1 MSENGVYGY
10 TPKHTHNVVLKQP
23 SYFYSSISQQ
33 TAANYMFGIFL
44 RLTTT
49 NNQHVEFV
57 WPLASKTLVSRS
69 ANLID
74 TFGTSLPYHP
84 FPNKNGH
91 LEPFFLGVKHASFE
105 PSQNRTSGFTSAEV
119 PKVVWLKAALLL
131 SRRRRAWYKTWL
143 VGSFLP
149 KSPLHPLETSRNRG
163 GRRDETWWNH
173 LFGTI

>member
-10 TPKHTHNVVLKQP
+10 TPKQTHNVVLKQP

-33 TAANYMFGIFL
+33 AAANYMFGIFL
-44 RLTTT
+44 RMTTT

-69 ANLID
+69 ANSID
-74 TFGTSLPYHP
+74 TFKPVYRTILSPIKTALWT
-84 FPNKNGH
+84 
-91 LEPFFLGVKHASFE
+91 PFFWGVKHASFE

-143 VGSFLP
+143 VGSRLP